1 MEIILELIIEVFGEL
16 IITIL
21 AEVIGSLVKVIDGDE
36 KLKRRLKFIFTYSI
50 LGLTILLITMSLI
63 YSKTFLTTI
72 AISYMLLS
80 LLITLAKR
88 LNEDRFDNRAFAI
101 TISVFKRVV
110 SYSYPILLI
119 VFSSI
124 YLENVKVLV
133 AIIILSVVAFILWFS
148 IDMYK
153 IWKYSQLKAE
163 RNCVKKLEEL

>member
-88 LNEDRFDNRAFAI
+88 LNEDRFLNKAFNI
-101 TISVFKRVV
+101 TISVFKRIVN
-110 SYSYPILLI
+110 YSYPILLI
-119 VFSSI
+119 IFSSI
-124 YLENVKVLV
+124 YLENTKALVSIIVLSAF
-133 AIIILSVVAFILWFS
+133 AIISWFS

-153 IWKYSQLKAE
+153 IWKYSQLKAKI
-163 RNCVKKLEEL
+163 NCVKKLEEL